1 MDNMEDTI
9 CIKITIYKGCH
20 ADEVIYYRNKLPI
33 RIVSQWRWYFEY
45 IAARVKVNNPKRKV
59 VPPEYINTIKKW
71 IR

>member
-45 IAARVKVNNPKRKV
+45 IAACQGKQSETKSRPS
-59 VPPEYINTIKKW
+59 
-71 IR
+71 